1 MEQSY
6 QKRLGNDFKRNKALY
21 FMFLP
26 VFLYLVLFCYKP
38 MYGIIMA
45 FVDYK
50 PVKGYWGSDWVGIKN
65 FLDYFESPYFKRT
78 VLNTLILN
86 LSFLVFSFPV
96 PIALALLLNEVRNKY
111 FKKTVQTVTYLPHF
125 ISLVIICGMLSQFSL
140 STGLFNDIIEFFG
153 GERDSLLSN
162 PDAYRP
168 IYVISGIW
176 REMGWNSIIYLA
188 ALSAVDPQLYE
199 AAKIDGA
206 GKWQQ
211 MIHVTLPGILP
222 TIVIKLILQ
231 IGQLMN
237 LGYEKALLLYN
248 EATYST
254 SDIISTYVYRMGLE
268 QSDYSYATAIDVMN
282 AVINVI
288 LVIAANK
295 ISKKVTDTSLW

>member
-1 MEQSY
+1 M
-6 QKRLGNDFKRNKALY
+6 
-21 FMFLP
+21 
-26 VFLYLVLFCYKP
+26 
-38 MYGIIMA
+38 
-45 FVDYK
+45 
-50 PVKGYWGSDWVGIKN
+50 
-65 FLDYFESPYFKRT
+65 
-78 VLNTLILN
+78 
-86 LSFLVFSFPV
+86 
-96 PIALALLLNEVRNKY
+96 ALLLNEVRNKY
-111 FKKTVQTVTYLPHF
+111 FKKAVQTITYLPHF

-162 PDAYRP
+162 PNAYRP
-168 IYVISGIW
+168 IYVVSGIW

-188 ALSAVDPQLYE
+188 ALSGVDPQLYE

-206 GKWQQ
+206 GKLQQ
-211 MIHVTLPGILP
+211 TIHVTLPGILP
-222 TIVIKLILQ
+222 TIIIKLILQ

-268 QSDYSYATAIDVMN
+268 QSDFSYATAIDVMN
-282 AVINVI
+282 AVINII
-288 LVIAANK
+288 LVTMANK

>member
-1 MEQSY
+1 
-6 QKRLGNDFKRNKALY
+6 
-21 FMFLP
+21 MFLP
-26 VFLYLVLFCYKP
+26 VLAYLVLFCYKP

-50 PVKGYWGSDWVGIKN
+50 PVKGYWGSDWVGLKN
-65 FLDYFESPYFKRT
+65 FFDYFESPYFKRT
-78 VLNTLILN
+78 VVNTLVLN
-86 LSFLVFSFPV
+86 LSFLFFSFPV
-96 PIALALLLNEVRNKY
+96 PICLALLLNEVRNKY
-111 FKKTVQTVTYLPHF
+111 FKKTVQTITYLPHF

-168 IYVISGIW
+168 IYVASGIW

-188 ALSAVDPQLYE
+188 ALSSVDPQLYE

-206 GKWQQ
+206 SRWKQTL
-211 MIHVTLPGILP
+211 HVTLPGILP

-282 AVINVI
+282 AVINI
-288 LVIAANK
+288 MLVISANK

>member
-6 QKRLGNDFKRNKALY
+6 HIRLRNDFKRNKALY

-26 VFLYLVLFCYKP
+26 VFIYLVMFCYRP

-50 PVKGYWGSDWVGIKN
+50 PAKGYWGSDWVGIKH
-65 FLDYFESPYFKRT
+65 FLDYFESHYFVRT

-86 LSFLVFSFPV
+86 LSFLFFSFPV
-96 PIALALLLNEVRNKY
+96 PICLALLLNEVRNRY
-111 FKKTVQTVTYLPHF
+111 FKKAVQTVTYLPHF

-162 PDAYRP
+162 PAAYRP
-168 IYVISGIW
+168 IYVASGIW

-206 GKWQQ
+206 GRWQQ
-211 MIHVTLPGILP
+211 TLHVTLPGILP

-268 QSDYSYATAIDVMN
+268 RSDFSYATAIDLMN
-282 AVINVI
+282 AVINI
-288 LVIAANK
+288 ALVIMANK

>member
-1 MEQSY
+1 MKQSY
-6 QKRLGNDFKRNKALY
+6 WHRLGIDFKRNKALY
-21 FMFLP
+21 LMFTP
-26 VFLYLVLFCYKP
+26 VLLYLILFCYKP

-50 PVKGYWGSDWVGIKN
+50 PVKGYWGSDWVGLKN
-65 FLDYFESPYFKRT
+65 FFDYFESPYFKRT
-78 VLNTLILN
+78 VMNTLILN
-86 LSFLVFSFPV
+86 LSFLFFSFPV
-96 PIALALLLNEVRNKY
+96 PICMALMLNEVRNKY
-111 FKKTVQTVTYLPHF
+111 FKKTVQTITYLPHF

-162 PDAYRP
+162 KAAYRP

-188 ALSAVDPQLYE
+188 ALAGVDPQLYE

-206 GKWQQ
+206 GKLQQ
-211 MIHVTLPGILP
+211 TIHVTLPGILP
-222 TIVIKLILQ
+222 TIIIKLILQ

-268 QSDYSYATAIDVMN
+268 QSDFSYATAIDVMN
-282 AVINVI
+282 AVINI
-288 LVIAANK
+288 LLVTMANK

>member
-1 MEQSY
+1 MKQSY
-6 QKRLGNDFKRNKALY
+6 AIRLRKDFQRNKALY
-21 FMFLP
+21 VMFLP
-26 VFLYLVLFCYKP
+26 VLIYLVLFCYKP

-50 PVKGYWGSDWVGIKN
+50 PTKGYWGSDWVGLKN
-65 FLDYFESPYFKRT
+65 FMDYFESPYFKRT
-78 VLNTLILN
+78 VMNTLILN
-86 LSFLVFSFPV
+86 LSFLFFSFPV
-96 PIALALLLNEVRNKY
+96 PICLALLLNEVRNKY

-125 ISLVIICGMLSQFSL
+125 ISIVIICGMLSQFSL
-140 STGLFNDIIEFFG
+140 STGLFNDVIAFFG
-153 GERDSLLSN
+153 GERDSLLAN

-188 ALSAVDPQLYE
+188 ALSSVDPQLYE

-206 GKWQQ
+206 SKWMQT
-211 MIHVTLPGILP
+211 IHVTLPGILP

-268 QSDYSYATAIDVMN
+268 QADYSYATAIDMMN
-282 AVINVI
+282 AVINI
-288 LVIAANK
+288 MLITMANK

>member
-1 MEQSY
+1 MKQSY
-6 QKRLGNDFKRNKALY
+6 QIRLRNDFKRNKALY

-26 VFLYLVLFCYKP
+26 VFIYLVLFCYKP

-50 PVKGYWGSDWVGIKN
+50 PVKGYWGSDWVGLKN
-65 FLDYFESPYFKRT
+65 FFDYFESPYFKRT
-78 VLNTLILN
+78 VMNTLILN
-86 LSFLVFSFPV
+86 LSFLFFSFPV
-96 PIALALLLNEVRNKY
+96 PICLALLLNEVRNKY

-125 ISLVIICGMLSQFSL
+125 ISMVIICGMLSQFSL
-140 STGLFNDIIEFFG
+140 STGLFNDIIVFFG

-168 IYVISGIW
+168 IYVASGIW

-188 ALSAVDPQLYE
+188 ALSSVDPQLYE

-206 GKWQQ
+206 SKWKQTL
-211 MIHVTLPGILP
+211 HVTLPGILP

-282 AVINVI
+282 AVINI
-288 LVIAANK
+288 LLVVMANK